1 MTPKHAFKPGFANN
15 DLQLN
20 PYDVNPI
27 IEDTIGQGISYLLGW
42 HETSDSWKS
51 VLVDTDGR
59 VLVST
64 SPTQT
69 ETATNSAANVTNVS
83 SNILAANDSRKQY
96 IIQNLG
102 TVPIYLKFGTPA
114 VVASGFQLPVNG
126 IFVDDVYTGVVSAI
140 TASGSSDVRI
150 VEM

>member
-1 MTPKHAFKPGFANN
+1 MTPKHAFKAGFANN

-27 IEDTIGQGISYLLGW
+27 IADGVDQSISYLLGW

-69 ETATNSAANVTNVS
+69 ETATNSAATVTTTSGNLLA
-83 SNILAANDSRKQY
+83 SNPSRKQY

-102 TVPIYLKFGTPA
+102 TVPIYIKFGTPA

-126 IFVDDVYTGVVSAI
+126 IFADDVYTGVISAI